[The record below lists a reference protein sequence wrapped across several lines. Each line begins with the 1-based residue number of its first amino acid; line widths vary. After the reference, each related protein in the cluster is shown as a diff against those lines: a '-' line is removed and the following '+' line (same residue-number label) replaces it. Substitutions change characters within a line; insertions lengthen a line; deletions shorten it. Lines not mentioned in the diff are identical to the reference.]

1 MTQVQDLEMRLVD
14 TFTAIHDN
22 RMAGLPVV
30 NRALSVRA
38 IGFRRHADFWFGV
51 MLTPWFMNLMALP
64 ADDGVVEPMKVG
76 SKHSFRFPAGT
87 FEFIAAHEDD
97 IGPYL
102 MCSLFSPV
110 FEFEDQESAVL
121 TAEAALAQV
130 IDTPDKIEN
139 QDDPEADMQMIWRG
153 ELPHA
158 QPADVSRRQFLRGR
172 EKSQPEPSA

>member
-76 SKHSFRFPAGT
+76 SKHSFRFPFVRASI
-87 FEFIAAHEDD
+87 FQAR
-97 IGPYL
+97 
-102 MCSLFSPV
+102 V
-110 FEFEDQESAVL
+110 
-121 TAEAALAQV
+121 
-130 IDTPDKIEN
+130 
-139 QDDPEADMQMIWRG
+139 
-153 ELPHA
+153 
-158 QPADVSRRQFLRGR
+158 
-172 EKSQPEPSA
+172 